1 MNSGRPAVF
10 LDRDG
15 TINVEVNYLHR
26 VDDFVMIP
34 GVAEAIA
41 RLNRDGWPVIVVTNQ
56 AGIARGLY
64 DVAALEGLHA
74 HLQQALAQH
83 GAHID
88 AFYFCPHHPDFTG
101 PCTCRKPEPGM
112 LLKAAEDHGIDL
124 ARSWLIGD
132 SLGDIGAG
140 RAAGCH
146 TILVRTGYG
155 ETVEH
160 QLATGIGQRPDAIV
174 AALPDAVAVILAT
187 AFDQASELK

>member
-1 MNSGRPAVF
+1 VTGRPAIF

-26 VDDFVMIP
+26 VADFVMIP
-34 GVAEAIA
+34 GAAEAIA
-41 RLNRDGWPVIVVTNQ
+41 CLNRAGWPVIVVTNQ

-64 DVAALEGLHA
+64 DEVALELLHA
-74 HLQQALAQH
+74 HLQQELAQH

-88 AFYFCPHHPDFTG
+88 AFFFCPHHPAFTG
-101 PCTCRKPEPGM
+101 PCACRKPAPGM
-112 LLKAAEDHGIDL
+112 LLRAAKEHAIDL

-132 SLGDIGAG
+132 SAGDMGAG

-155 ETVEH
+155 ATVER
-160 QLATGIGQRPDAIV
+160 QLEGIRGERPDAIV
-174 AALPDAVAVILAT
+174 AALPDAVAYILAT
-187 AFDQASELK
+187 ASDQDSEPN